1 MYRFDHLEKLLL
13 VENSGFAR
21 GMIETRLI
29 VWR

>member
-13 VENSGFAR
+13 VEYSGVGR
-21 GMIETRLI
+21 GMIEARMI